1 MQIGHLVNFFVVKA
15 MPDYDSYLV
24 CLQGGELLA
33 LLPRKY
39 ANRAYKVGEAGW
51 AAVFEIQGARIS
63 LSQKSPQY
71 VRKILEYLTAPL
83 IQEKQIRFKKV
94 ALVAGAPFCK
104 AAVAVE
110 NEMSM
115 KDVHA
120 LCAPYLTQVKQYVA
134 EHVILVKYS
143 DDIEEYAVSALFPGP
158 KRAVKKVIS
167 FHDLKALTVYVDH
180 ASLAVFYGRKG
191 QNVAAAAKLTGV
203 SIEIKGL

>member
-33 LLPRKY
+33 LLPKRY
-39 ANRAYKVGEAGW
+39 ANRVYKVGETGW
-51 AAVFEIQGARIS
+51 AAVFDIKGARIN

-71 VRKILEYLTAPL
+71 IRKILEYLTAPL
-83 IQEKQIRFKKV
+83 IQEKQIRFKKI
-94 ALVAGAPFCK
+94 ALVAGASFCK

-110 NEMSM
+110 KDMSM
-115 KDVHA
+115 KDIHA
-120 LCAPYLTQVKQYVA
+120 LCAPYLTHVKQYVA

-143 DDIEEYAVSALFPGP
+143 EDIEEYAVNALFPGP

-167 FHDLKALTVYVDH
+167 IRDLKTLTVYVDPD
-180 ASLAVFYGRKG
+180 SVAVFYGRKG
-191 QNVAAAAKLTGV
+191 QNVATAAKLTGFN
-203 SIEIKGL
+203 IEIKG